1 MAEAGSGR
9 GLPHDRP
16 QGLPREAP
24 AAGVHEQSAT
34 VACARI
40 RRTDLTEVAP
50 HPLHGFPTDGDETL
64 LPPLAGAD
72 HIARGEVDVVER
84 EAEAF
89 GGAHAGGVEE
99 LEHRSVADAARMR
112 HVRRFDERGGR
123 LPRKRSG
130 KRPRPARCVEM
141 LGGIAPKRTFAD
153 QMLVRAPE
161 RRDTSRDAGGP
172 ETAGPQALEVFD
184 DVVRPGPAEA
194 PTMIVQKLG
203 EVGEIAAVGVESI
216 PGRPPL

>member
-1 MAEAGSGR
+1 MAEAGWGR

-34 VACARI
+34 VACARR

-72 HIARGEVDVVER
+72 HIARGEVAAAAR

-89 GGAHAGGVEE
+89 AAAHARGVEE
-99 LEHRSVADAARMR
+99 LSHRPAADAPRR
-112 HVRRFDERGGR
+112 RPVRRFD
-123 LPRKRSG
+123 
-130 KRPRPARCVEM
+130 
-141 LGGIAPKRTFAD
+141 
-153 QMLVRAPE
+153 
-161 RRDTSRDAGGP
+161 
-172 ETAGPQALEVFD
+172 
-184 DVVRPGPAEA
+184 
-194 PTMIVQKLG
+194 
-203 EVGEIAAVGVESI
+203 
-216 PGRPPL
+216 